1 MALRRRLR
9 RIRNTAQPNRTTPTN
24 TRTGSRIA
32 AKTRPTLATSSIVL
46 STGAATPAVATLA
59 AGRTVD
65 FVSDTTSAVTTP
77 TAIGIHWPD
86 CANAPGSVTAEV
98 WAAVP
103 DPNTMP
109 PAVGRTNVWMTSLT
123 LSSAG
128 ILSATTSTTS
138 RAATIDITQPF
149 SSHAQV
155 WGNVTRSVN
164 RDNRPSASSGM

>member
-1 MALRRRLR
+1 M
-9 RIRNTAQPNRTTPTN
+9 RITAHTN
-24 TRTGSRIA
+24 TSTANSTSTGTSIA
-32 AKTRPTLATSSIVL
+32 ANTSPTLKMSSTVL

-103 DPNTMP
+103 DPKTMP
-109 PAVGRTNVWMTSLT
+109 PAVGRTNVWMTSLM

-128 ILSATTSTTS
+128 ILSATTSTT
-138 RAATIDITQPF
+138 
-149 SSHAQV
+149 
-155 WGNVTRSVN
+155 
-164 RDNRPSASSGM
+164 